1 MNGYKTCLKEIPNP
15 IKIDIDDVVK
25 NNHINGF
32 LEHSEYAIS
41 FSQKGRYVLENNGR
55 AIFCGNTRPWIK
67 RLPDTN
73 GKRIYYAKVKHY
85 NIIEEAI
92 SIVND
97 KEIVSVNVRYFIKG

>member
-55 AIFCGNTRPWIK
+55 AIFFFFFAEPYVLGLKDSQILMENVSTMQK
-67 RLPDTN
+67 LS
-73 GKRIYYAKVKHY
+73 
-85 NIIEEAI
+85 III
-92 SIVND
+92 SLR
-97 KEIVSVNVRYFIKG
+97 KL

>member
-55 AIFCGNTRPWIK
+55 AIFFFFAEPYVLGLKDSQILMENVSTMQK
-67 RLPDTN
+67 LS
-73 GKRIYYAKVKHY
+73 
-85 NIIEEAI
+85 III
-92 SIVND
+92 SLR
-97 KEIVSVNVRYFIKG
+97 KL